1 MNNFKARIAALER
14 YQRGLAPSGVALVIL
29 EENDTWAAQYGKNR
43 GSFNTKAQAMHF
55 AHQHAPQNVPTII
68 IDL

>member
-1 MNNFKARIAALER
+1 MHYDRLKTRVLAAVR
-14 YQRGLAPSGVALVIL
+14 SSPSGVALVIL
-29 EENDTWAAQYGKNR
+29 EENDTWAAQYGKNC

-55 AHQHAPQNVPTII
+55 VHQHAPQNTPTII

>member
-1 MNNFKARIAALER
+1 MSDVKSRLAALER
-14 YQRGLAPSGVALVIL
+14 YQRSLAPSGVALVIL

-43 GSFNTKAQAMHF
+43 SSFPTQVTALHF
-55 AHQHAPQNVPTII
+55 VHQHAPQNTPTII

>member
-1 MNNFKARIAALER
+1 MHYDRLKTRVLAAVR
-14 YQRGLAPSGVALVIL
+14 SSPSGVALVIL

-43 GSFNTKAQAMHF
+43 GSFPTQATALHF
-55 AHQHAPQNVPTII
+55 VHQHAPQNVPIII